1 MASFLLVNLG
11 WLKNTSQIEL
21 LIVYIGLSVYNS
33 QIEYTQ
39 IDYIGSKR
47 KMERTEL
54 EAMAKEVCPAS
65 LWYELMDCLD
75 ETPDQDLVNL
85 IAENQ
90 E

>member
-1 MASFLLVNLG
+1 MASFLSVNLG

-21 LIVYIGLSVYNS
+21 LIVYIGPSVYNS

-65 LWYELMDCLD
+65 LWYELMDSLD
-75 ETPDQDLVNL
+75 ETPDQDLINL